1 MSTQAT
7 KVLSIIGLIILGV
20 ILFLGGMFYGRAQT
34 SAAFYPGS
42 MMFGNSGYAPGDNY
56 GANMMGDYTGDPG
69 NYGGMMG
76 SYGNMPGGFGGMM
89 GNFGNMPGGYGGM
102 MGGYNNMPGGFGGM
116 TGNFGD
122 MAGFG
127 SMMGSGMMGGL
138 GLTTADPLTIEEAQT
153 AVNDYLASLNNDNLT
168 LGEVMIFDNQ
178 AYAQVMDKSSGDGAF
193 EVLVDPVT
201 GNVFPEPGP
210 NMMWNSEYSPMAG
223 MMGAGMMG
231 GGNMMGSFG
240 FTPGGDATVTA
251 EEAVSISQEYLDTA
265 LPGTVASDDVTAF
278 PGYYT
283 LHIEQDGE
291 IIGMMSVNA
300 VTGDVFPHFWHGEFI
315 TMSEHE

>member
-20 ILFLGGMFYGRAQT
+20 ILFLGGMFLGRAQT

-42 MMFGNSGYAPGDNY
+42 MMLTGNGYAQGSNFGP
-56 GANMMGDYTGDPG
+56 NMMGDFANNSGSYD
-69 NYGGMMG
+69 NMMG
-76 SYGNMPGGFGGMM
+76 SYGSMT
-89 GNFGNMPGGYGGM
+89 GGYG
-102 MGGYNNMPGGFGGM
+102 N
-116 TGNFGD
+116 
-122 MAGFG
+122 
-127 SMMGSGMMGGL
+127 MMGSFDMMNGGYGNIPGFATMMGGL

-153 AVNDYLASLNNDNLT
+153 AVTDYLASLNNDNLT

-178 AYAQVMDKSSGDGAF
+178 AYAQVMDKSRGAGAF
-193 EVLVDPVT
+193 ELLVDPVT

-210 NMMWNSEYSPMAG
+210 NMMWNTEYSPMAG

-231 GGNMMGSFG
+231 GGNMMGSSG
-240 FTPGGDATVTA
+240 FTPGGDSTVTTK
-251 EEAVSISQEYLDTA
+251 EAVSISQEYLDTA

-283 LHIEQDGE
+283 LHIEQDGK

-315 TMSEHE
+315 TMSDHE